1 MKEEQGKKT
10 SRVPAGKKDDKVI
23 PAKPTVKEA
32 TDLSDEDLDKV
43 AGGQVKQLLNISD
56 EARTKVGG
64 GTPFVPGGP
73 VDNKR

>member
-43 AGGQVKQLLNISD
+43 AGGQLIWYVKMSGSWGSGCSC
-56 EARTKVGG
+56 AWAG
-64 GTPFVPGGP
+64 
-73 VDNKR
+73 